1 MTGGAVLFLGPADSP
16 LLAWL
21 RSQGGRVEQTE
32 SRIDAAFV
40 RAGGFRAVVS
50 YGYRHI
56 LKADVLAAMPEVAVN
71 LHISLLPWNR
81 GADPNLWSFVDDTP
95 KGVTIHCLADGVD
108 TGDILAQKEVSFGA
122 GEHTLASTY
131 ARLQDEIQDLFK
143 ASWPAILSGACPRR
157 PQVGEGSLHRMK
169 DKEMLAHLLADG
181 WNSPI
186 RALERHSQ
194 SRKEVIPGHQ

>member
-1 MTGGAVLFLGPADSP
+1 MSGGAVLFLGPADSP

-21 RSQGGRVEQTE
+21 RSQGGGVEQTDG
-32 SRIDAAFV
+32 RIDAAFV

-56 LKADVLAAMPEVAVN
+56 LKADVLAAMPAVAVN
-71 LHISLLPWNR
+71 LHVSLLPWNR
-81 GADPNLWSFVDDTP
+81 GADPNFWSFVDNTP
-95 KGVTIHCLADGVD
+95 KGVTIHCLAEGVD
-108 TGDILAQKEVSFGA
+108 TGDILAQKEVAFGP

-143 ASWPAILSGACPRR
+143 ARWPAILAGTCPRR

-169 DKEMLAHLLADG
+169 DKDMLAHLLSDG
-181 WNSPI
+181 WNTSV
-186 RALERHSQ
+186 RVLERHAAGG
-194 SRKEVIPGHQ
+194 KEVIPERD